1 MKVTVM
7 GAGWVGI
14 VSAAAFARFGHEV
27 VCTDIRDERIVA
39 LNSGDLP
46 FFEPGLFEL
55 VAEGLASGRLQFSLG
70 TDETIREADV
80 VMCAVG
86 TPPTANGSADLSAV
100 FECARQFGRA
110 SVKKSVFVIK
120 STVPAGT
127 AQRCKEII
135 EEEQRLRQ
143 TNLSFSVASNPEFLA
158 EGNAVRDALTPERV
172 VVGCDSERYFNFFEE
187 LYAPLIAQNIPVV
200 FMSVASSE
208 LTKYA
213 ANAFLATKLSFINE
227 IANYAEI
234 VGADPREVVK
244 GIGLDSRI
252 GPKFLRPGVG
262 YGGSCFPKD
271 VRALIASGNEAG
283 YRFRILPE
291 VDRVNTFQRV
301 RYYEKLS
308 GALGGVKGRR
318 IVIWGLSY
326 KPETDDI
333 RESPALYFIDRLQ
346 QEGADI
352 VAYDPRVKES
362 IHSVFPALALA
373 PSAEESLK
381 GADALVLLT
390 EWEEFSKLTVAEI
403 RAKMLGSVIVDG
415 RGVWKEIQN
424 GLIT

>member
-1 MKVTVM
+1 
-7 GAGWVGI
+7 
-14 VSAAAFARFGHEV
+14 
-27 VCTDIRDERIVA
+27 
-39 LNSGDLP
+39 
-46 FFEPGLFEL
+46 
-55 VAEGLASGRLQFSLG
+55 
-70 TDETIREADV
+70 
-80 VMCAVG
+80 
-86 TPPTANGSADLSAV
+86 
-100 FECARQFGRA
+100 
-110 SVKKSVFVIK
+110 
-120 STVPAGT
+120 
-127 AQRCKEII
+127 
-135 EEEQRLRQ
+135 
-143 TNLSFSVASNPEFLA
+143 
-158 EGNAVRDALTPERV
+158 
-172 VVGCDSERYFNFFEE
+172 
-187 LYAPLIAQNIPVV
+187 
-200 FMSVASSE
+200 
-208 LTKYA
+208 
-213 ANAFLATKLSFINE
+213 
-227 IANYAEI
+227 
-234 VGADPREVVK
+234 
-244 GIGLDSRI
+244 
-252 GPKFLRPGVG
+252 
-262 YGGSCFPKD
+262 
-271 VRALIASGNEAG
+271 
-283 YRFRILPE
+283 
-291 VDRVNTFQRV
+291 VNTFQRV